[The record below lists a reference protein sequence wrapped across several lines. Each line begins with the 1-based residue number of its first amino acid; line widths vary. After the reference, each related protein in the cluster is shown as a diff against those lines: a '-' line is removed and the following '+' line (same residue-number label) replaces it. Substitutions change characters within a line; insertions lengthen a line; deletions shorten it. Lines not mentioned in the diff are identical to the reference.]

1 MAKGKYSRELENPAK
16 VAKARGSQLRVH
28 FKNTHETA
36 KAIQGMTLKKAQTY
50 LNAVLE
56 HKRAIPFTRF
66 TACIGRTAQ
75 AKEFGTTQARW
86 PKKSCEFLL
95 SLLKNLESNAEAK
108 NLDVARC
115 VIDHVQVN
123 RAQRYRRRTYRAHG
137 RINAYMSTPSHIEL
151 IATEATEAV
160 PRAGKQVA
168 TSA

>member
-1 MAKGKYSRELENPAK
+1 MGFAK
-16 VAKARGSQLRVH
+16 VRGLQ
-28 FKNTHETA
+28 NTHETA

-95 SLLKNLESNAEAK
+95 SLLKNLESNAEVCFA
-108 NLDVARC
+108 
-115 VIDHVQVN
+115 VN
-123 RAQRYRRRTYRAHG
+123 TVVYPWG
-137 RINAYMSTPSHIEL
+137 L
-151 IATEATEAV
+151 ILCI
-160 PRAGKQVA
+160 
-168 TSA
+168 